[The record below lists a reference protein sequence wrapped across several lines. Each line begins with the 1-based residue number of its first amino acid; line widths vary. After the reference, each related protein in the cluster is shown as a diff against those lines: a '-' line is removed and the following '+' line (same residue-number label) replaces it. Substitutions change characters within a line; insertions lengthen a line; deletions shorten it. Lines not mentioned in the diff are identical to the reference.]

1 MEALQLNEVIEDW
14 NRMLAT
20 SDQNTRQ
27 DRMGCS
33 AFAGAVAAV
42 GFPCNHRGAQHAFGL
57 VVGSVERVHVQETQ
71 QMRPMFSQ
79 ALGETGVIGV
89 GQPALCTHQSIQ
101 ARLEGLSLREVTEW
115 IPTAFFRLQGQGFLQ
130 DLGRFPSKAQRPAGF
145 AFLHLFQIVQ
155 QVADT
160 FLFQPGPK
168 SLFVVSQIAIRRQ
181 DAFELSAQD
190 IDHHVAAAI
199 VPNGV
204 DADFPIGE
212 DPEPSRQGANSPT
225 GLIRV
230 HHTAQ
235 PNELDQLF
243 IHRSGG
249 LGQLLICLTPPAA
262 AHRQSEGVV

>member
-1 MEALQLNEVIEDW
+1 MRSAWLLVASASPRTGN
-14 NRMLAT
+14 AT
-20 SDQNTRQ
+20 NAAYVFA
-27 DRMGCS
+27 S
-33 AFAGAVAAV
+33 AWRNGSYRRRTACAVYS
-42 GFPCNHRGAQHAFGL
+42 PKHP
-57 VVGSVERVHVQETQ
+57 SE
-71 QMRPMFSQ
+71 
-79 ALGETGVIGV
+79 
-89 GQPALCTHQSIQ
+89 
-101 ARLEGLSLREVTEW
+101 LEGLSLREVTEW